1 MPTKRHPLA
10 KAALPLILLALVAG
24 VAFWLRSGVAPSS
37 TPDPGTETAAA
48 TAPEADGEPAP
59 AAPAPDGALPTTP
72 VAPAPLPSLAAPLA
86 LVIDELRTRS
96 EAGDRDAACR
106 LAAELAAC
114 SQASD
119 LRADYDRWLA
129 QRHSM
134 LARLTD
140 EGAKR
145 RMATE
150 TENQMEQRESLIDTL
165 SRHCEGTPATTPD
178 QIAAQWRHAALL
190 GSPAAMKQYASGNA
204 FRWSSLMDSLPL
216 LAIYRGEA
224 EAMATRVARG
234 GDAGMVL
241 ALAAGYDPSPLMN
254 RSLLAQSLG
263 DDGARA
269 LAMYQQLQAA
279 WDGLP
284 PEQMG
289 SQRRILAARIAAL
302 ESELSP
308 AERARAN
315 RIREQEL
322 KAWAPLV
329 TDDARRLSA
338 NGGQGDVHRM
348 ECGAPPGE
356 TMRRREP
363 ITTG

>member
-1 MPTKRHPLA
+1 MPTPANSRA
-10 KAALPLILLALVAG
+10 KATLVLCLVI
-24 VAFWLRSGVAPSS
+24 VAIGIGMWLRPQAPPPSS
-37 TPDPGTETAAA
+37 EAAASTPPGEPRTDTKTDTAAA
-48 TAPEADGEPAP
+48 PSA
-59 AAPAPDGALPTTP
+59 TP
-72 VAPAPLPSLAAPLA
+72 IPPAPLPSMAAPLA
-86 LVIDELRTRS
+86 LIADGLKARS
-96 EAGDRDAACR
+96 DAGDPAAACR
-106 LAAELAAC
+106 LAAELAYC
-114 SQASD
+114 SGRSLQ
-119 LRADYDRWLA
+119 RADFDRWLVERQTA
-129 QRHSM
+129 LESITDPQIRRDAATHIEREMTRREGM
-134 LARLTD
+134 LD
-140 EGAKR
+140 
-145 RMATE
+145 
-150 TENQMEQRESLIDTL
+150 QI
-165 SRHCEGTPATTPD
+165 SRHCEGVATATPND
-178 QIAAQWRHAALL
+178 IAQQWRRAALL

-329 TDDARRLSA
+329 TDDTRRLSA